1 MSSDEDFDSEVYR
14 DFQDQLYHEDSSS
27 EEDIE
32 FDIVEA
38 LYSQVHYASSLLVSE
53 KPISGGK
60 NTVKRTDD
68 KDKSIIE
75 ISSDS
80 DCDDNTS
87 VDCVSSDPLYNY
99 PEVINLYSDL
109 NNTQRASQKLEGGL
123 EKNEGEPGEII
134 ENWHLNEKDLEDSNN
149 TKRRSRYYLPG
160 KRLLNV
166 RCHNCNGKGHLS
178 MYCPEPKKMSV
189 CHLCGS
195 SGHLRKNCPNEV
207 CFNCRE
213 PGHRS
218 KQCSKP
224 RRPFVRCRRC
234 HVLGHVLNECPD
246 RWRQYHLTTEVGP
259 IVRPD
264 RPASPPRSVHCYNC
278 GYQGHYGHECMEG
291 IAFRKGELPL
301 PFVVRY
307 DGHHM
312 PSGGE
317 KNITDKNKTAREP
330 RRHRAHH
337 SKAERRYGEA
347 TQLEDY
353 GAQDTHDYDR
363 DRLFPRGP
371 SNKVQKL
378 NHGNYRDSFKEGTHQ
393 NGEFDKSYKN
403 HSLTKSGKKRHG
415 RETNERD
422 ERIVEFSTSIPMDE
436 GLFEESYHT
445 KKKKMKKR
453 IVEFSTSIPMDEG
466 LFEVSNHSKKKK
478 MKKRIVE
485 FSTSIPMDEGLFEE
499 SYLTKKM
506 KKRKQ
511 QHDEDNLHQDNPTV
525 GRRKINLPNN
535 YRRFENSHR
544 EKDFRS
550 FQDEDANERT
560 SRPKNRRNFT
570 SNRGFRSYT
579 HFKRYTF

>member
-14 DFQDQLYHEDSSS
+14 EFQDQLYHEDSGS

-80 DCDDNTS
+80 ECDDNTS
-87 VDCVSSDPLYNY
+87 VDCVSSDPIYNY

-134 ENWHLNEKDLEDSNN
+134 ENWHLNEKDLEDSTN

-213 PGHRS
+213 PGHIS

-278 GYQGHYGHECMEG
+278 GYQGHYGHECLEG

-317 KNITDKNKTAREP
+317 KNSTDKNKTAREP
-330 RRHRAHH
+330 RRQRAHH

-353 GAQDTHDYDR
+353 DAQDTHYYDR
-363 DRLFPRGP
+363 DRMFPRGP

-393 NGEFDKSYKN
+393 NGEFDRSYKN
-403 HSLTKSGKKRHG
+403 HSLTKSGKKKHG
-415 RETNERD
+415 RETNEGD

-453 IVEFSTSIPMDEG
+453 
-466 LFEVSNHSKKKK
+466 
-478 MKKRIVE
+478 
-485 FSTSIPMDEGLFEE
+485 
-499 SYLTKKM
+499 
-506 KKRKQ
+506 KQ

-525 GRRKINLPNN
+525 GRKKINLPNN
-535 YRRFENSHR
+535 YRRFENLHR

-560 SRPKNRRNFT
+560 PRPHKNRRNFT